1 MMEMDLYLV
10 AVGLLGNNELNE
22 ECLEL
27 LLEKLKIISGADENV
42 LDTVRKQ
49 LEATI
54 GITMTAG
61 EGLHGGEQEPWL
73 EELKADIDWHY
84 WSAYKNLLKSN
95 KMSLD
100 VIRVIDEDTD
110 NILNECGNTRLDL
123 GWKIRGLVMGD
134 VQSGKTA
141 NYCGLINKAAD
152 AGYKVIVLLTG
163 MIEDLRAQSQGRLDE
178 GFVGRDSCALLDG
191 TRSTQTIGAGRF
203 RAKTPNVLTSVDS
216 DFLTGNARALR
227 GIPLKNISEPV
238 LIVMKK
244 HMSPLGNLIEFI
256 EQQLKLAHGAT
267 QLDLPLLLIDD
278 EADNASVNSKKDEN
292 PTTINRLIREV
303 ISKFSKSTYVAYTA
317 TPFANVF
324 INPDYDDLFP
334 ANFVYSLNT
343 PTNYIGATSVFAESG
358 SHQYQLVDIDD
369 ADAII
374 PYRHK
379 PGLTIEALPMSLHN
393 AIGAFLLSCC
403 IRDARKENLK
413 HRSMLVNVTRFTGV
427 QNRLSLLVKQYLYK
441 LTEEIKQYLADDVAW
456 EKHEPLVMLHGIWAE
471 HYSEA
476 GFSWDEIRKLL
487 YESIASIKVLTINKD
502 TDAADRLNYSAYKKS
517 EKGRR
522 AIVIGGLT
530 LSRGLTLEGLSIS
543 YFYRNSKAYDTL
555 LQMGRWFGYR
565 PGYDDLC
572 RIWMDPG
579 VQEWFE
585 HIANVITELRLD
597 IKRMHANRQPPEKFG
612 MRVRSHPGTLM
623 GKLIVTASNKMRN
636 AQEVEHSVSY
646 SGYGAETPLLPKSDK
661 LNRQNLQEVAQLIE
675 SLGVAKNVGSRCIWK
690 NVPSKKVATFLRR
703 LNISNMNME
712 FISDLSGTDRPLFA
726 FISENSVGALN
737 NWDICLPQGE
747 GEQISDLNVT
757 LSNGAI
763 TPIRCR
769 KRQFEKVGK
778 ETDYLKVNK
787 QRVGEISDEMVELPE
802 GSIPAAEREW
812 ESLRKSDPGNF
823 GKTIPGKVYRQY
835 RERPLL
841 TIHVIQPRDPKPE
854 SKHFSLMMKA
864 EEIESKAIVA
874 ISLSFPNYDD
884 NEYSLVS
891 YRLNLVAL
899 RKIGLIDLD
908 DEENGDDED

>member
-1 MMEMDLYLV
+1 MEMDLYLV
-10 AVGLLGNNELNE
+10 AVGLLGNNELTE
-22 ECLEL
+22 ERLEAL
-27 LLEKLKIISGADENV
+27 LKKLRAISGADEDV

-49 LEATI
+49 LESTI

-73 EELKADIDWHY
+73 EELKADIDWQY

-110 NILNECGNTRLDL
+110 NILNECGNPRLDH

-141 NYCGLINKAAD
+141 NYCGLVNKAAD
-152 AGYKVIVLLTG
+152 SGYKVIVLLTG
-163 MIEDLRAQSQGRLDE
+163 MIEELRAQSQGRLDE

-191 TRSTQTIGAGRF
+191 TRTTQTIGAGRF
-203 RAKTPNVLTSVDS
+203 RTKTPNVLTSVGS
-216 DFLTGNARALR
+216 DFLAGNARALR

-238 LIVMKK
+238 LVVMKK
-244 HMSPLGNLIEFI
+244 NKSPLENLIGFL
-256 EQQLKLAHGAT
+256 EQQLKLTKGAI

-278 EADNASVNSKKDEN
+278 EADNASVNSRKDED

-303 ISKFSKSTYVAYTA
+303 IGKFTKSTYVAYTA

-343 PTNYIGATSVFAESG
+343 PTNYIGATSVFAETG
-358 SHQYQLVDIDD
+358 SHQHQLVDITD
-369 ADAII
+369 ADSFF

-379 PGLTIEALPMSLHN
+379 KDLVIDALPQTLQE
-393 AIGAFLLSCC
+393 AIGAFLISCC
-403 IRDARKENLK
+403 IRDVRNESLR
-413 HRSMLVNVTRFTGV
+413 HRSMLINVTRFTDV
-427 QNRLSLLVKQYLYK
+427 QGRLSSLVKRHLYG
-441 LTEEIKQYLADDVAW
+441 LTEEIKQYMADDDAWKKHKPLVELKEIW
-456 EKHEPLVMLHGIWAE
+456 EKH
-471 HYSEA
+471 YSGSGLPWEQ
-476 GFSWDEIRKLL
+476 IRKNL

-502 TDAADRLNYSAYKKS
+502 TDAADRLNYNAYKNS
-517 EKGRR
+517 DKGRR

-565 PGYDDLC
+565 HGYDDLC

-585 HIANVITELRLD
+585 HIANVVAELRLD
-597 IKRMHANRQPPEKFG
+597 IKRMHANRQPPERFG
-612 MRVRSHPGTLM
+612 MRVRSHPGTLL
-623 GKLIVTASNKMRN
+623 GKLIITAMNKMRN

-646 SGYGAETPLLPKSDK
+646 SGYGAETPFLPKSDK
-661 LNRQNLQEVAQLIE
+661 QNKQNIQELAQLIQ
-675 SLGVAKNVGSRCIWK
+675 SLGVAENIGSKCLWK

-712 FISDLSGTDRPLFA
+712 FISDISGTDRPLFS
-726 FISENSVGALN
+726 FISDNAVEMLN

-747 GEQISDLNVT
+747 GEPISDLNVK
-757 LSNGAI
+757 LSDG
-763 TPIRCR
+763 TTTSIRCR

-778 ETDYLKVNK
+778 ETDYLKINK
-787 QRVGEISDEMVELPE
+787 QRVGEINDEMVELPE
-802 GSIPAAEREW
+802 GSIPEAEQEW
-812 ESLRKSDPGNF
+812 EKLRKSDPENF
-823 GKTIPGKVYRQY
+823 GKTIPGRFYRQY
-835 RERPLL
+835 RKRPLL
-841 TIHVIQPRDPKPE
+841 TIHVIQPRDPKPD
-854 SKHFSLMMKA
+854 SKHFARMMSA
-864 EEIESKAIVA
+864 DEIESKAIVA
-874 ISLSFPNYDD
+874 ISLSFPNYED
-884 NEYSLVS
+884 NEYSLVR

-899 RKIGLIDLD
+899 RKIGLIDVD
-908 DEENGDDED
+908 DTEGGDDED